1 MVETMKWEKG
11 KLILLDQTQ
20 LPVKIKWISCHTYQR
35 VGEAIQKLEVRGA
48 PAIGAAAAFAMA
60 LAWERIIAT
69 ENNAKASG
77 TPKKT
82 KNEASEK
89 QNADENKMN
98 SATVHADENFVSDTK
113 LQTYAAMLLGKN
125 FKDKDDPANIS
136 ETLKKYLDALQAARN
151 NLDAARPTAVNLSW
165 ATKVMYDAACKMA
178 EAGLTPDQISSE
190 LEALAIKIYE
200 QDIAKN
206 KKMGEY
212 GAEVVPENAV
222 ILTHCNA
229 GALATCGW
237 GTALGVIRSAHQ
249 QGKVK
254 MVYSDETRPLLQGSR
269 LTAWELME
277 DKIPVTTITDNMAA
291 WSMKTKGINIVIT
304 GADRIA
310 ANGDTANK
318 IGTYGVALAAKAH
331 GIPFYIAAPAST
343 FDFSIKTGKQIPIE
357 ERKAEEVKSFQ
368 GAVSAPPEVNV
379 FNPAFD
385 VTPARLIAGIITE
398 YGALRPPFRKSIA
411 KLKEKVTKEEL
422 FTWKA

>member
-1 MVETMKWEKG
+1 MAMVETMKWEDG
-11 KLILLDQTQ
+11 KLVLLDQTK
-20 LPVKIKWISCHTYQR
+20 LPVKVAWISCDTYQR
-35 VGEAIQKLEVRGA
+35 VGKAIQKLEVRGA
-48 PAIGAAAAFAMA
+48 PAIGAAAAFAMV
-60 LAWERIIAT
+60 LAWRQIT
-69 ENNAKASG
+69 VKQ
-77 TPKKT
+77 KT
-82 KNEASEK
+82 SVMVEA
-89 QNADENKMN
+89 DD
-98 SATVHADENFVSDTK
+98 TLVTDTK
-113 LQTYAAMLLGKN
+113 MQTYAAMLLGKN
-125 FKDKDDPANIS
+125 LGEKGSRSKIPPILKRL
-136 ETLKKYLDALQAARN
+136 LKKLDASRKK
-151 NLDAARPTAVNLSW
+151 LDASRPTAVNLSW
-165 ATKVMYDAACKMA
+165 ATNVMYEAACHMA
-178 EAGLTPDQISSE
+178 EAGLNESQIAGE

-212 GAEVVPENAV
+212 GADVVPQNAI

-237 GTALGVIRSAHQ
+237 GTALGVIRSAHE

-277 DKIPVTTITDNMAA
+277 DNIPVTTITDNMAA

-318 IGTYGVALAAKAH
+318 IGTYGVALAAMAH

-343 FDFSIKTGKQIPIE
+343 FDFSITSGAQIPIE
-357 ERKAEEVKSFQ
+357 ERKADEVRSFQ
-368 GAVSAPPEVNV
+368 GSVSAPPDVDV

-385 VTPARLIAGIITE
+385 VTPAKLITGIITE
-398 YGALRPPFRKSIA
+398 YGVLRPPFKKTIKELKA
-411 KLKEKVTKEEL
+411 KVLKEEL
-422 FTWKA
+422 FAWKA